1 MSIIFG
7 ILAGIGV
14 PIQTSI
20 NARLRKKVGSPY
32 RASLVSF
39 AVSLIFLVLLLL
51 ILGQGVHI
59 PFDKMLHEPVWIWFG
74 GICSFIYVTG
84 NILLFAKLGG
94 TLAVILPV
102 LGQILVGL
110 VIDHFGFFYS
120 LKTPISVFRIFG
132 AVLVVAGVVIVSLAK
147 REAGK
152 NNPKENAHADIWL
165 WRIFGVLSGAL
176 SGVQTAIN
184 GHLGK
189 VVDSPIKA
197 SAISFTVGLSC
208 LCVICI
214 GLRLMQGKCAVVQTR
229 EHMNRKNPWWM
240 WIGGV
245 FGGIYVLANVELAE
259 IFGTGL
265 AVIIILIGLTT
276 GGILVDHFGLFESPK
291 KTMNVQKIVGI
302 CVMVFG
308 ATLIKL
314 L

>member
-1 MSIIFG
+1 MSIIFE

-59 PFDKMLHEPVWIWFG
+59 PFDKMLQEPVWIWFG

-184 GHLGK
+184 G
-189 VVDSPIKA
+189 
-197 SAISFTVGLSC
+197 LSC

-229 EHMNRKNPWWM
+229 ELMDKKNPWWM

-291 KTMNVQKIVGI
+291 KTMNVQKIVGV

>member
-147 REAGK
+147 REAG
-152 NNPKENAHADIWL
+152 
-165 WRIFGVLSGAL
+165 
-176 SGVQTAIN
+176 
-184 GHLGK
+184 
-189 VVDSPIKA
+189 
-197 SAISFTVGLSC
+197 
-208 LCVICI
+208 
-214 GLRLMQGKCAVVQTR
+214 
-229 EHMNRKNPWWM
+229 
-240 WIGGV
+240 
-245 FGGIYVLANVELAE
+245 
-259 IFGTGL
+259 
-265 AVIIILIGLTT
+265 
-276 GGILVDHFGLFESPK
+276 
-291 KTMNVQKIVGI
+291 
-302 CVMVFG
+302 
-308 ATLIKL
+308 
-314 L
+314 

>member
-7 ILAGIGV
+7 ILAGIGL

-39 AVSLIFLVLLLL
+39 AVSLVFLVLLLL
-51 ILGQGVHI
+51 VLGQGVHI
-59 PFDKMLHEPVWIWFG
+59 PFDKMSQEPIWIWFG

-132 AVLVVAGVVIVSLAK
+132 AILVVAGVVIVSLAK
-147 REAGK
+147 RESGK
-152 NNPKENAHADIWL
+152 NDSKENAHMDWL

-189 VVDSPIKA
+189 VAGSPIKA

-214 GLRLMQGKCAVVQTR
+214 GLRLKQGKHAVVQAQ
-229 EHMNRKNPWWM
+229 EHVYKKDPWWM
-240 WIGGV
+240 WVGGV

-259 IFGTGL
+259 TFGTGL

-291 KTMNVQKIVGI
+291 KPMNVQKIVGVG
-302 CVMVFG
+302 VMVFG
-308 ATLIKL
+308 AALIKL

>member
-59 PFDKMLHEPVWIWFG
+59 PFDKMLQEPVWIWFG

-176 SGVQTAIN
+176 SGVQTAI
-184 GHLGK
+184 
-189 VVDSPIKA
+189 KA

-229 EHMNRKNPWWM
+229 EHMNEKNPWWM

-291 KTMNVQKIVGI
+291 KTMNVQKIVGV

>member
-1 MSIIFG
+1 MSVIFG

-39 AVSLIFLVLLLL
+39 AVSLTFLVLLLL
-51 ILGQGVHI
+51 VLGQGVHI
-59 PFDKMLHEPVWIWFG
+59 PFDKMLQEPVWIWFG

-102 LGQILVGL
+102 LGQILGGL

-189 VVDSPIKA
+189 VVDSPIK
-197 SAISFTVGLSC
+197 
-208 LCVICI
+208 
-214 GLRLMQGKCAVVQTR
+214 CAVVQTR
-229 EHMNRKNPWWM
+229 EHMNKKNPWWM
-240 WIGGV
+240 WIGGI

-291 KTMNVQKIVGI
+291 KTMNVQKIIGV

>member
-1 MSIIFG
+1 M
-7 ILAGIGV
+7 
-14 PIQTSI
+14 
-20 NARLRKKVGSPY
+20 
-32 RASLVSF
+32 
-39 AVSLIFLVLLLL
+39 
-51 ILGQGVHI
+51 
-59 PFDKMLHEPVWIWFG
+59 
-74 GICSFIYVTG
+74 
-84 NILLFAKLGG
+84 
-94 TLAVILPV
+94 
-102 LGQILVGL
+102 
-110 VIDHFGFFYS
+110 
-120 LKTPISVFRIFG
+120 
-132 AVLVVAGVVIVSLAK
+132 VVAGVVIVSLAK

-197 SAISFTVGLSC
+197 SAISYSWIKLFMRYLHRFTIDAGEMCGGADTGTYGL
-208 LCVICI
+208 
-214 GLRLMQGKCAVVQTR
+214 
-229 EHMNRKNPWWM
+229 RKNPWWM

-291 KTMNVQKIVGI
+291 KTMNVQKIVGV

>member
-59 PFDKMLHEPVWIWFG
+59 PFDKMLQEPVWIWFG

-132 AVLVVAGVVIVSLAK
+132 AILVVAGVVIVS
-147 REAGK
+147 
-152 NNPKENAHADIWL
+152 PKENAHADIWL

-214 GLRLMQGKCAVVQTR
+214 GLRLKQGKSAVVQTR
-229 EHMNRKNPWWM
+229 EHVHKKDPWWM

-291 KTMNVQKIVGI
+291 KTMNVQKIVGV